1 MSFESPEWWGFHQV
15 QGPGFLV
22 DEVGGGVVPT
32 RGRFDVLDAVPW
44 ADGDSWEVLG
54 ISADEYGSQLAD
66 VHPYVV
72 LARRRSTRA
81 DGWKLQSSAP
91 NTDTGHEPLVFEWT
105 PDPDF
110 SSRETD
116 APQLQPLDGNDWS
129 LPLTWR
135 GIDGAGEERV
145 ITSEDGLWLVVA
157 PITATEWS
165 GGTLRVAD
173 GRTGAHTLV
182 RFVPHTA
189 GVDPCTQVLG
199 QYELVLD
206 DDNGFSWVVWL
217 THFDAVFSDGTAQP
231 IVRDSSPF
239 RRDIRTNGFT
249 RTAQIDAGATF
260 GNAIQIGNH
269 PDARVFAASM
279 DPSLNF
285 RGRAFTM
292 EARVSRRV
300 PSLPPDQPLSAYK
313 DCCLF
318 YFGSWSFV
326 LTPSGSLAIRL
337 GSNIRPESGAHT
349 VLETAEGL
357 IDLSTTVMAQRMIS
371 LTRNDAGLCTIWL
384 DGQPVGSAVFNPPS
398 STEAGLSGPGN
409 REGLAAFTRFDE
421 VRWTNGMCRYAEPY
435 TPDVEPFPDAGSD
448 VPAAPGVVLDL
459 APADATAHTLT
470 AIWAPPLT
478 GGQALGY
485 VIEWALAGTGF
496 DEALSITVTTTSATI
511 ADLVFS
517 TRYDLRVYAVNAAGP
532 GRPAALLEVSTT
544 ALALSKAPTAL
555 AVDEVAATSLS
566 LSWQKPEDCGDAPLA
581 TYVIECAPA
590 GSDFKHPLAGRTAMD
605 GDQGGSGVVDGLTPA
620 NTYDARMAAV
630 TDAGRGAWGLVEG
643 ISTATHP
650 MSASLL
656 VDGQTV
662 LVDRLPLIWINSAH
676 DNRTP
681 SKRRHRSPTVRRAA
695 R

>member
-81 DGWKLQSSAP
+81 DGWELQDSAP
-91 NTDTGHEPLVFEWT
+91 NPDTVHEPVVFEWT
-105 PDPDF
+105 PDPEF
-110 SSRETD
+110 SSRETT
-116 APQLQPLDGNDWS
+116 APELQPLDGNDWS

-135 GIDGAGEERV
+135 GIDGNGDERV
-145 ITSEDGLWLVVA
+145 ITPEDGLWLVVA
-157 PITATEWS
+157 PIPATEWS
-165 GGTLRVAD
+165 GGTLRVAN

-217 THFDAVFSDGTAQP
+217 THFDAVISDGTARP

-249 RTAQIDAGATF
+249 RTAQTDAGTTF

-292 EARVSRRV
+292 EARVSRRM
-300 PSLPPDQPLSAYK
+300 PSLPPDQPLSTYK

-326 LTPSGSLAIRL
+326 ITPAGSLAIRL
-337 GSNIRPESGAHT
+337 GANVRPESGAHT
-349 VLETAEGL
+349 VLQTAAGL
-357 IDLSTTVMAQRMIS
+357 IDLSTAVMTQRTIA

-384 DGQPVGSAVFNPPS
+384 DGEPVGSAEFNPPS
-398 STEAGLSGPGN
+398 SIEAGLSGPGN

-421 VRWTNGMCRYAEPY
+421 VRWTNGLCRYVEPY
-435 TPDVEPFPDAGSD
+435 TPDIEPFPDAGGD
-448 VPAAPGVVLDL
+448 VLAPPGTVLDL
-459 APADATAHTLT
+459 TLVDATAHTLT
-470 AIWAPPLT
+470 AVWAAPLT

-485 VIEWALAGTGF
+485 VIEWAPAGTGF

-511 ADLVFS
+511 ADLEFS
-517 TRYDLRVYAVNAAGP
+517 TPYDLRVHAVNTAGP
-532 GRPAALLEVSTT
+532 GRAVALLGVSTT
-544 ALALSKAPTAL
+544 ARAVPTAPQALNVDQVSATDVALSWMGPQAL
-555 AVDEVAATSLS
+555 
-566 LSWQKPEDCGDAPLA
+566 GDAELRS
-581 TYVIECAPA
+581 YVIECASAGTDFAQPSLGLAVGDADGGA
-590 GSDFKHPLAGRTAMD
+590 GS
-605 GDQGGSGVVDGLTPA
+605 VDGLTPA
-620 NTYDARMAAV
+620 SAYDCRVAAV
-630 TDAGRGAWGLVEG
+630 TDAGRGAWALALG
-643 ISTATHP
+643 IATLAHP
-650 MSASLL
+650 MAAALL
-656 VDGQTV
+656 VDMKPLV
-662 LVDRLPLIWINSAH
+662 VDRLSLVMKGLRRSVVP
-676 DNRTP
+676 R
-681 SKRRHRSPTVRRAA
+681 KRRTRKTNA
-695 R
+695 